1 VLDREPEEEAGVQA
15 SGGPDAEVDAAPSP
29 DGLGTSQS
37 KPPALERSLEAEG
50 HVSLPWKTI
59 VKRGVTVVIGGL
71 AIYLVL
77 PAITEV
83 LASWPSLRTLQPA
96 WFALALLFQ
105 VAHFIC
111 TFALQRVALRT
122 KRWFPVV
129 TAALAGNAITDIVPA
144 GDVPGA
150 ALQFRMLETAG
161 LDAGVAIG
169 GLTAFSL
176 LGIGSL
182 LALPILTLPIIV
194 FGAPIS
200 RGLVE
205 VALLGIAAFVLF
217 AGFCAILLTTDR
229 LLAWLG
235 RVSQRV
241 YNRFARHH
249 PKIEGLDNR
258 LLRERDTIMGVL
270 GHHWKKAALLTSA
283 RLGSDFLCLWAALRA
298 TGARPHPSLVLLA
311 YTVTGILALVP
322 LTPGGLGLVE
332 AGLSGMLI
340 LAGVE
345 SSSAFLATLAYRLA
359 SYWLPLLAGP
369 VAYGLFRL
377 RYRRNGQSD
386 AGVSRS

>member
-1 VLDREPEEEAGVQA
+1 MSGSSNSEQPHSAGPE
-15 SGGPDAEVDAAPSP
+15 
-29 DGLGTSQS
+29 
-37 KPPALERSLEAEG
+37 PPAFEESLEAEG

-59 VKRGVTVVIGGL
+59 VKHVVTVVIGGV

-96 WFALALLFQ
+96 WFALAVAFQ
-105 VAHFIC
+105 VAHFTC
-111 TFALQRVALRT
+111 TFALQRIALRT
-122 KRWFPVV
+122 KRWFPVI
-129 TAALAGNAITDIVPA
+129 TSTLAGNAITDIVPA

-150 ALQFRMLETAG
+150 ALQYRMLEAAG
-161 LDAGVAIG
+161 LDPAVAIG

-182 LALPILTLPIIV
+182 LALPIFTLPIII
-194 FGAPIS
+194 FGAPLS

-217 AGFCAILLTTDR
+217 AGFCAVLLVTDR

-235 RVSQRV
+235 RVIQRI
-241 YNRFARHH
+241 YNRFARHR
-249 PKIEGLDNR
+249 PKLEGLDRR
-258 LLRERDTIMGVL
+258 LLRERNAIMGVL
-270 GHHWKKAALLTSA
+270 GQHWKKAALLTSA

-311 YTVTGILALVP
+311 YAVAGILALVP
-322 LTPGGLGLVE
+322 ITPGGLGVVE

-340 LAGVE
+340 LAGVD

-359 SYWLPLLAGP
+359 SYWLPLAAGP
-369 VAYGLFRL
+369 IAYGLFRFH
-377 RYRRNGQSD
+377 YRGNRSAQ
-386 AGVSRS
+386 AGASTS